1 MASKKVKQA
10 PSSKSMWILIWVQT
24 LATITIIASLVMC
37 VVTQDTTILSVLIPS
52 VLVDAS
58 AVTALVLWKRKN
70 ENVMMFIRDK
80 TIQMAIKWLME
91 QGIDPADF
99 IRAFKE

>member
-1 MASKKVKQA
+1 MAPERKKSV
-10 PSSKSMWILIWVQT
+10 PPSKSMWILIWVQV
-24 LATITIIASLVMC
+24 LATITIIVSLIMC

-58 AVTALVLWKRKN
+58 AATALVLWKRKN

-80 TIQMAIKWLME
+80 TIQTAIQWLME

>member
-1 MASKKVKQA
+1 MASKEKKQM
-10 PSSKSMWILIWVQT
+10 PPSKSMWILIWVQV
-24 LATITIIASLVMC
+24 LATITIIASLIMC
-37 VVTQDTTILSVLIPS
+37 VITQDTTILSVLIPS

-70 ENVMMFIRDK
+70 DNVMMFIRDK
-80 TIQMAIKWLME
+80 TIQTAIKWLME

>member
-1 MASKKVKQA
+1 MTPERKKSV
-10 PSSKSMWILIWVQT
+10 PPSKSMWILIWVQV
-24 LATITIIASLVMC
+24 LATITIIVSLIMC

-80 TIQMAIKWLME
+80 TIQTAIQWLME